1 MSKWPGSVP
10 HHKPPDDDSHSV
22 SSSHRMYSGLLKAPS
37 RPHTPLSARLRGVG
51 GAGGSQ
57 SGAPAAEPDSNIEDD
72 PQIQKFR
79 QLYDQT
85 ESRIASL
92 FDSVGDVIKSVK
104 KLTIAP
110 ESQNIDIV
118 ADAPS
123 IPPPTSKKRKLDD
136 DYDDYDD
143 DDDEDDAAD
152 TASPLKEKSNK
163 VQIIADVATLSP
175 VAQPVVNSRRSS
187 DSGRIPPKPL
197 PPVKENPEDARKK
210 LEAAKRLETET
221 VKTMSRLMFFTLEN
235 DRDAMLDQQRLDE
248 AERRAEAEAEG
259 HASRQNAAAQQGSLS
274 NTNLGASSLTLKNLI
289 ERIDNRRQNVNATDA
304 EIRALLSEVRKNR
317 SKWSNEDKVGQEELY
332 DAAEK
337 VLNELKAM
345 TEHSAPF
352 LNPVKKKDAP
362 DYHHIIKNPMDL
374 GTMTKKLKN
383 FTYKSK
389 REFVD
394 DLYQI
399 WKNCLKFNSSPDHIF
414 RKHALYMQKE
424 TDKLAPLIPE
434 IVIRDRAEIE
444 AEERRQQIASG
455 EIDDGAEESDDEPIM
470 ASRGRKAPKKSAQ
483 KGTSTARKSIP
494 ESTPLPDTKPIN
506 TALNSVQDFRA
517 ESEIDGSQGHSTPPP
532 GTLTPVGAGHGSVLG
547 AGSEAPDMDLPAL
560 PTTQTAVPE
569 YEDEDYK
576 LWKQK
581 TKKDRAMLAAARH
594 KMFRGDK
601 LNADEEALLRS
612 KSGMRR
618 WQRIQQEAAALDA
631 AQEGDESRNKA
642 STSLSEGLEAE
653 EETMLPDYYDSLAAI
668 PDLNPKLRWERDN
681 TGQVVVQFEEYLRLF
696 PEGQFKSPESTF
708 AKRINAN
715 IAQMQD
721 TKKIVSKIGVVKQM
735 QLQTQ
740 TYQNQ
745 FSKYQP
751 EPFHEQDIEKHVQS
765 EDGPIMAPYVCKA
778 ALQRAVGKVLF
789 TAGFEEY
796 QPGALDV
803 MTDLAADFFRRLV
816 STIVTYKHQQAMP
829 ILPPSQTTIVDPLK
843 QRPTMTNE
851 EIILLT
857 LHDNGL
863 SLTDLD
869 LYVKEDTDRLSTKL
883 TTMHE
888 RMKAHLADLLR
899 PALNDDTAQGQ
910 GTFTDGG
917 EQFVSGDFA
926 EDLGEDFF
934 GFRELGLVGELGLDS
949 LTVPFHIL
957 HGRLNMAA
965 RQDAS
970 TSIIDGEKS
979 FKDPP
984 RWAKVNPDNVD
995 EIVGIAR
1002 GWFQKKVA
1010 ENGGDRPL
1018 LEDYELPPKQRP
1030 GYGRPRVPASGKIG
1044 EGRTNASPQKKQP
1057 IKAPP
1062 KPINKDGKKGGAGG
1076 KQNGAADKQV
1086 NGIDADGEDEPV
1098 PMMNGVHNG
1107 TNGTT
1112 AADEA
1117 EGSGNNGA
1125 TNESPEKTK
1134 SVAST
1139 KGKGNTTST
1148 TDNADG
1154 DADDS
1159 AAGGAVKPTVVLN
1172 GEGAMMSPESL

>member
-1 MSKWPGSVP
+1 
-10 HHKPPDDDSHSV
+10 
-22 SSSHRMYSGLLKAPS
+22 MYSGLLKAPS

-57 SGAPAAEPDSNIEDD
+57 SGAPPAAEPDSNIEDD

-104 KLTIAP
+104 KLAIAP
-110 ESQNIDIV
+110 KSQNIDI
-118 ADAPS
+118 
-123 IPPPTSKKRKLDD
+123 
-136 DYDDYDD
+136 
-143 DDDEDDAAD
+143 
-152 TASPLKEKSNK
+152 EKSNK
-163 VQIIADVATLSP
+163 VQIIADVATSSP
-175 VAQPVVNSRRSS
+175 IARPVINSRRSS

-197 PPVKENPEDARKK
+197 PPAKENPEDARKK

-289 ERIDNRRQNVNATDA
+289 ERIDNRRNNVNATDA

-444 AEERRQQIASG
+444 AEERRQQIANG

-494 ESTPLPDTKPIN
+494 ESTPLPDTKPVN

-668 PDLNPKLRWERDN
+668 PDLDPKLRWERDN

-778 ALQRAVGKVLF
+778 ALQRAVGKILF

-829 ILPPSQTTIVDPLK
+829 ILPPAQSVVDPSK

-1062 KPINKDGKKGGAGG
+1062 KPISKDGKKGGG

-1086 NGIDADGEDEPV
+1086 NGIDVDGDDEPV
-1098 PMMNGVHNG
+1098 PMMNGVHT
-1107 TNGTT
+1107 TNGDT
-1112 AADEA
+1112 APVDADASE
-1117 EGSGNNGA
+1117 SNGA

-1134 SVAST
+1134 PVSST
-1139 KGKGNTTST
+1139 KGKGITTSGST
-1148 TDNADG
+1148 AENADT
-1154 DADDS
+1154 DADDTA
-1159 AAGGAVKPTVVLN
+1159 AAGGAVKPAVLN